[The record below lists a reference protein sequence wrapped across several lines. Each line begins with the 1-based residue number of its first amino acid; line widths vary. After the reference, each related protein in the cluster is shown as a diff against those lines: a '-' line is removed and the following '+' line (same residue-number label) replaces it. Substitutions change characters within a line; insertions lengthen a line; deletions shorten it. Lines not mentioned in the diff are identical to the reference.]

1 MVALQSFLSYNKNIP
16 IRIEFATQA
25 MFYFLTIIMMVAASY
40 YLLRT
45 IKSIFGIKNHSFK
58 NEVNQVRVALL
69 IFAVCYTIR
78 VIRNTLVVIYWTPCF
93 TVHRDLTTNFV
104 NTLFYLISD
113 WFAIL
118 AMLSVHH
125 NNYKERPADD
135 RSKTNSVSA
144 ILSPPSSSY
153 VSIST
158 NRRNSEI
165 LSNKAEYEEIEKIEY
180 VDFDAIARLRQSVQ
194 V

>member
-1 MVALQSFLSYNKNIP
+1 
-16 IRIEFATQA
+16 
-25 MFYFLTIIMMVAASY
+25 
-40 YLLRT
+40 
-45 IKSIFGIKNHSFK
+45 
-58 NEVNQVRVALL
+58 
-69 IFAVCYTIR
+69 
-78 VIRNTLVVIYWTPCF
+78 
-93 TVHRDLTTNFV
+93 
-104 NTLFYLISD
+104 
-113 WFAIL
+113 
-118 AMLSVHH
+118 MLSVHH